1 MLGVKGQQESE
12 IRGHHSQTPCSLK
25 ASQGRLEVPAPK
37 WERLMLTQEGAEKPK
52 GVILD
57 TASTSWGKYCW
68 IQGLPLTQ
76 EGPGHGNIMPGRI

>member
-1 MLGVKGQQESE
+1 
-12 IRGHHSQTPCSLK
+12 
-25 ASQGRLEVPAPK
+25 
-37 WERLMLTQEGAEKPK
+37 MLTQEGAEKPK